1 MTTPKSFSTRSVRS
15 RSASASL
22 GAALLAAAM
31 LAACGT
37 APYGEMNA
45 FGGVTS
51 TPDDATHRT
60 IFAKGNSGT
69 EMITLHNWIVR
80 RAAEDTLKAGFSSFE
95 IVSTSNETREAQY
108 QTAATSSSG
117 CGKKGCSSTY
127 TPAGVTQVTTPT
139 MTAKIAMSNS
149 ARPSRKDASFFI
161 AAEVLKE
168 YQTAAK

>member
-1 MTTPKSFSTRSVRS
+1 MTTHESDRGHVRTQRTWS
-15 RSASASL
+15 GLGALLVAASL
-22 GAALLAAAM
+22 LAG
-31 LAACGT
+31 CGT

-51 TPDDATHRT
+51 SPDDATHRT

-69 EMITLHNWIVR
+69 EMITLQNWIVR

-127 TPAGVTQVTTPT
+127 TPAGVMQVATPT
-139 MTAKIAMSNS
+139 ITAKIAMSNS
-149 ARPSRKDASFFI
+149 TRPSRRDASFFV

-168 YQTAAK
+168 YKTAAK